1 MITDIEL
8 TLIREALDFAQ
19 KSGAQKA
26 SATLSVSSEDLVATL
41 NGEIDRITRCQ
52 DRSLS
57 LCLFVDGRFG
67 SFSTNK
73 LEEKALHDF
82 ILKAIGTVRMLAEDP
97 CRDLAD
103 PSRTCRT
110 ALKGDELD
118 AVDPCRNGITP
129 ETRRQAA
136 LDASVFKTPTPP
148 EYQIVSEEGEY
159 SDSIYEVVLMDTNGL
174 FCRQTETS
182 FDYGVEITIEADGEK
197 YSGYAW
203 DSWSRFSDLDSAAC
217 GRQALGKAVAQ
228 IGSSPAGS
236 VKYTMVLD
244 SECASRAISPVL
256 RALSG
261 YQIQQSNSFLMDS
274 IGKNIFPKGL
284 TVLDDPHIKGNVCS
298 KLFDSEGAATTP
310 HAIIEGGVV
319 KEYFINTFIGNK
331 LGMAPTVEDPVRP
344 HVLPYP
350 YEGLDRDAILKMCG
364 DGILVTDFNG
374 GNSNPATGD
383 FSYGI
388 EGFLFK
394 DGKIVRPVSEM
405 LVTGNFLTL
414 WQGFKA
420 AGSDARQCMSKLV
433 PTLAFE
439 NVDFSG

>member
-1 MITDIEL
+1 MITDIEPK
-8 TLIREALDFAQ
+8 LIREALDFAQ
-19 KSGAQKA
+19 KNGAQKA
-26 SATLSVSSEDLVATL
+26 SATLSTSSEDLVATL
-41 NGEIDRITRCQ
+41 NGDIDRITRCQ

-73 LEEKALHDF
+73 LGANALHEF
-82 ILKAIGTVRMLAEDP
+82 ILKAIETVRMLAEDP

-103 PSRTCRT
+103 PSRTCKT
-110 ALKGDELD
+110 ALRGDELG
-118 AVDPCRNGITP
+118 AVDPARAGITP
-129 ETRRQAA
+129 EIRRQTAR
-136 LDASVFKTPTPP
+136 DASVFSIPTPP
-148 EYQIVSEEGEY
+148 EYKIVSEEGEY
-159 SDSIYEVVLMDTNGL
+159 SDSLYEVVLMDTNGL

-182 FDYGVEITIEADGEK
+182 FDYGVEITIEAEGEK

-203 DSWSRFSDLDSAAC
+203 DSRSRFNELDSAAC
-217 GRQALGKAVAQ
+217 GRLALEKAVAQ
-228 IGSSPAGS
+228 IGSEPAGS
-236 VKYTMVLD
+236 GKYTMVID
-244 SECASRAISPVL
+244 RECASRVLSPVL

-261 YQIQQSNSFLMDS
+261 YQIQQNNSFLMGS
-274 IGKNIFPKGL
+274 IGKKIFPAGL
-284 TVLDDPHIKGNVCS
+284 TVLDDPHIPGNVCS

-310 HAIIEGGVV
+310 HAIIKDGVV

-344 HVLPYP
+344 RVLPYP
-350 YEGLDRDAILKMCG
+350 QECLDRAAILRLCG

-388 EGFLFK
+388 EGFIFK